1 MSTASTTSS
10 SRRRAARIKQIRE
23 KQSRVI
29 TPRNGGSDGGG
40 GGGDASSVASS
51 ADDNVGAV
59 IVDVGSA
66 LLSSER
72 GSGGGSNGGGG
83 GDASSVASSKSR
95 TRGQRAAAYRARKAA
110 KAAPPPPPPSV
121 AAAHHHP
128 PIHPPTAGSGSGG
141 GGRVPSP
148 SPHAQ
153 MMQIDSVM
161 SSASD
166 VVSTA
171 SHHTTSSQMTAKA
184 ANTPQGRER
193 SSSSSRARPSSSDG
207 ERRSRSVSVP
217 RASSSRRSAS
227 PSPARPSSSSNGG
240 GSRSA
245 SLRKLRSENPSLLPS
260 RGSATTRP
268 SSVGR
273 SRSRSVE
280 PSGRYDDQAQ
290 QQQQQPPTPPT
301 PVETIRLGHDS
312 SPPTSDI
319 DSCDVTSPSSPLSA
333 SSSKSEHLSV
343 EKGIR
348 LLQNIES
355 THKTTDASP
364 SPRPAS
370 QGRAPSPFRR
380 HNNSGSNTPTSTD
393 GAPSSSPAPS
403 PRPDPPRESP
413 TPSRKTAWDRAQ
425 RAVEAQMDA
434 PHSQEEVGRAPP
446 MEPEEVTEIPPPSP
460 RQPPTQTRASP
471 RHHQPDEAASVGAP
485 AMLLSP
491 DQEEARLQAEEEIR
505 HLEARASVM
514 KQQMERQAEILVR
527 QEAEI
532 MHTTDP
538 TAVYGQGYLPPNL
551 PPTPQFSQY
560 DYNDPA
566 APQQVASFQ
575 QPSAPVPPLPN
586 DPYSPQSPA
595 RMNAAMPSY
604 QSSSSQMMQQRGYS
618 SSPNAP
624 PSPLMHPQ
632 GSSPYGAPPMTQPQP
647 APAYHPQQ
655 QQPYGMEQQQQ
666 HAAPAPQDYG
676 MHYQSQPPHLQLD
689 AVESFRA
696 QEQQSKYREYT
707 LSPASQG
714 APTPTGSSPYHH
726 GPQMTSAPQPPPAQQ
741 YHHQQGGAYPSAQQ
755 GLGFTAEP
763 IVSHMHHQ
771 SRNEMHTYEEAT
783 RETSQS
789 MAVNPNVQSAYGSA
803 GPREGSEANMSEPS
817 FDPSSI
823 SHLTQ
828 STYRTVS
835 QHHPHPHE
843 QQPAT
848 IPSASDGTPGQ
859 SAPSPRPVAPVLSP
873 EAFKSA
879 PTSGFESDS
888 ESDFDNPTFSP
899 QSADIKS
906 NGPSVTSKAISE
918 AGKSG
923 SSWWKEPFDDLPGAV
938 GKKDKALQSVAESH
952 FDSDGFPVPETMP
965 PPPVATQSPTMSK
978 SVRTSSTVHRPVR
991 LPSPAMNSVAS
1002 GQASHFTAAS
1012 AATADSLG
1020 RRLAAKLNIN
1030 PDDDEDIF
1038 SGLEDGTVLPS
1049 ASTRP
1054 ASKSHDDIF
1063 DGVASP
1069 GASPTDAS
1077 HKAASKANISL
1088 ASRTSSGVDLNTVDG
1103 EGRKALMDDVTSF
1116 GGTASFVANKRPS
1129 TNTSTHNQSQS
1140 LNLEYSV
1147 STPAEGVLGMEQ
1159 DEPKAA
1165 GLLGSGNGTARKSQF
1180 VMGMEDQNILE
1191 FEDAGTVTSDITS
1204 SIIDTGLTARKE
1216 AYEAYAATAAAPSV
1230 RYEPILEDDA
1240 ESTNKSRA
1248 STSVGK
1254 HAMDQQENDNYED
1267 EDTFD
1272 ADVNTI
1278 DNTVDNTLDNTFDT
1292 AQSRRRG
1299 DKKAPRRK
1307 GRKSRRQ
1314 YESDSYSEDTYDD
1327 IGGSTV
1333 MTSTSGVSSGIDF
1346 FASFGCGV
1354 LDAIATQCAGHGR
1367 RPRSFDERSLD
1378 DDLYNDEEG
1387 PSFDRT
1393 LDNSTLNGT
1402 LGTAT
1407 VGTDLVDGSLSRKV
1421 RWPTT
1426 FPTFFSITVSTL
1438 H

>member
-1 MSTASTTSS
+1 
-10 SRRRAARIKQIRE
+10 
-23 KQSRVI
+23 
-29 TPRNGGSDGGG
+29 
-40 GGGDASSVASS
+40 
-51 ADDNVGAV
+51 
-59 IVDVGSA
+59 
-66 LLSSER
+66 
-72 GSGGGSNGGGG
+72 
-83 GDASSVASSKSR
+83 
-95 TRGQRAAAYRARKAA
+95 
-110 KAAPPPPPPSV
+110 
-121 AAAHHHP
+121 
-128 PIHPPTAGSGSGG
+128 
-141 GGRVPSP
+141 
-148 SPHAQ
+148 
-153 MMQIDSVM
+153 
-161 SSASD
+161 
-166 VVSTA
+166 
-171 SHHTTSSQMTAKA
+171 
-184 ANTPQGRER
+184 
-193 SSSSSRARPSSSDG
+193 
-207 ERRSRSVSVP
+207 
-217 RASSSRRSAS
+217 
-227 PSPARPSSSSNGG
+227 
-240 GSRSA
+240 
-245 SLRKLRSENPSLLPS
+245 
-260 RGSATTRP
+260 
-268 SSVGR
+268 
-273 SRSRSVE
+273 
-280 PSGRYDDQAQ
+280 
-290 QQQQQPPTPPT
+290 
-301 PVETIRLGHDS
+301 
-312 SPPTSDI
+312 
-319 DSCDVTSPSSPLSA
+319 
-333 SSSKSEHLSV
+333 
-343 EKGIR
+343 
-348 LLQNIES
+348 
-355 THKTTDASP
+355 
-364 SPRPAS
+364 
-370 QGRAPSPFRR
+370 
-380 HNNSGSNTPTSTD
+380 
-393 GAPSSSPAPS
+393 
-403 PRPDPPRESP
+403 
-413 TPSRKTAWDRAQ
+413 
-425 RAVEAQMDA
+425 MDA

-538 TAVYGQGYLPPNL
+538 TAVYGQGCRPPNL

-560 DYNDPA
+560 DYNNPE
-566 APQQVASFQ
+566 QQVA
-575 QPSAPVPPLPN
+575 SAPVPPLPN
-586 DPYSPQSPA
+586 DPYSPRSPA

-655 QQPYGMEQQQQ
+655 QHPYGMEQQQ

-771 SRNEMHTYEEAT
+771 SRNEMYTYEEAT

-835 QHHPHPHE
+835 QHQHPHPHE

-923 SSWWKEPFDDLPGAV
+923 SSWWKEPFDDSPGAV

-1030 PDDDEDIF
+1030 PDDDEDVF
-1038 SGLEDGTVLPS
+1038 SGLEDGTVLPER
-1049 ASTRP
+1049 T
-1054 ASKSHDDIF
+1054 HDDIF

-1103 EGRKALMDDVTSF
+1103 EGRKALMDDATSF

-1147 STPAEGVLGMEQ
+1147 STPAEGVLGMEH

-1165 GLLGSGNGTARKSQF
+1165 GVLGSGNGKARKSQF

-1299 DKKAPRRK
+1299 DKKASRRK

-1354 LDAIATQCAGHGR
+1354 LDAIATQCAGHRR
-1367 RPRSFDERSLD
+1367 RPRSFDDRSLD

-1402 LGTAT
+1402 LGTDT
-1407 VGTDLVDGSLSRKV
+1407 IGTDLVDGGLSRKV

-1426 FPTFFSITVSTL
+1426 FSTFFSVTVSTL
-1438 H
+1438 HLCGFVIFCVYHDLSGTETLGCVG